1 MQVRLVVTFCLQIL
15 LFPSLIGCSYSH
27 KVEWEKFESQRM
39 MNNHESQENALKI
52 LREIESEDPDAIYKG
67 SSIVTWMDQAE
78 ATVRVYREREKNNE
92 SMWAY

>member
-1 MQVRLVVTFCLQIL
+1 
-15 LFPSLIGCSYSH
+15 
-27 KVEWEKFESQRM
+27 M
-39 MNNHESQENALKI
+39 MNNLESQENALKI

-67 SSIVTWMDQAE
+67 SSIVTWIDQAE